1 MKLYE
6 LIERRKPSIRE
17 IALSI
22 IERHNRG
29 KPTEFGRRWINELS
43 LNDAF
48 IHSLG
53 KEAARYSCID
63 SSLIDMDGWLDTAS
77 MFAEAMNILER
88 YKADIDLENSTRRL

>member
-6 LIERRKPSIRE
+6 LLEGRKTSIRE
-17 IALSI
+17 IAMSI
-22 IERHNRG
+22 IERNNRG
-29 KPTEFGRRWINELS
+29 KPTAISRRWIDELS

-77 MFAEAMNILER
+77 MFAEAINILER
-88 YKADIDLENSTRRL
+88 YKADIELANSTRRL